1 MRISG
6 NIWKEGLI
14 NFLTRAIVSFNRADV
29 LRENIEAVFAACDA
43 AHGRW
48 AKLLGVRALLH
59 PRLRLQDFLQI
70 YNMTKLK
77 AMLDQETWVEVDVP
91 NEFQGIM
98 DSLSRTIWSPD
109 KSSIFGSSAED
120 GVLNIW
126 DHNKVGERSGPAS
139 KFAPGLLFRH
149 SGHRNKVV
157 DFHWNSHDPWTIV
170 IVSDDGE
177 STGGGGTLQ
186 FLLKCYLY
194 WLVEMRMI
202 DLIHRPQEEV
212 INELEQLITSSLF
225 LMLKLFPNLGFGNLI
240 RVYST
245 CELQWS
251 LDFESMFHLF
261 DKKIQVLLS
270 FIPRFSSHLWKA
282 LVLKT
287 KQDMDIQDRELVND
301 WLMIIVY
308 KERGNNLIERT
319 YESDVNGNK
328 FNTRVHMIR
337 C

>member
-1 MRISG
+1 MKKR
-6 NIWKEGLI
+6 KHLEG
-14 NFLTRAIVSFNRADV
+14 RANVQKAAFRATVLFNRVDI

-48 AKLLGVRALLH
+48 ATLLGVRALLH

-98 DSLSRTIWSPD
+98 DSLSRTI
-109 KSSIFGSSAED
+109 
-120 GVLNIW
+120 
-126 DHNKVGERSGPAS
+126 VGERSGPAS

-149 SGHRNKVV
+149 FGHRDKVV

-170 IVSDDGE
+170 SVSDDGE

-186 FLLKCYLY
+186 I
-194 WLVEMRMI
+194 WRMI

-301 WLMIIVY
+301 
-308 KERGNNLIERT
+308 
-319 YESDVNGNK
+319 
-328 FNTRVHMIR
+328 
-337 C
+337 

>member
-6 NIWKEGLI
+6 NIWKEGLMYKRLLSCLQLVMQLMEDEQ
-14 NFLTRAIVSFNRADV
+14 NFL
-29 LRENIEAVFAACDA
+29 
-43 AHGRW
+43 
-48 AKLLGVRALLH
+48 
-59 PRLRLQDFLQI
+59 
-70 YNMTKLK
+70 MTKLK

-149 SGHRNKVV
+149 SGHRDKVV

-170 IVSDDGE
+170 SVSDDGE

-186 FLLKCYLY
+186 I
-194 WLVEMRMI
+194 WRMI

-287 KQDMDIQDRELVND
+287 KQDMDIQDRELIND

-308 KERGNNLIERT
+308 KEYGF
-319 YESDVNGNK
+319 G
-328 FNTRVHMIR
+328 
-337 C
+337 

>member
-1 MRISG
+1 M
-6 NIWKEGLI
+6 
-14 NFLTRAIVSFNRADV
+14 
-29 LRENIEAVFAACDA
+29 
-43 AHGRW
+43 
-48 AKLLGVRALLH
+48 
-59 PRLRLQDFLQI
+59 
-70 YNMTKLK
+70 
-77 AMLDQETWVEVDVP
+77 
-91 NEFQGIM
+91 FQ
-98 DSLSRTIWSPD
+98 WSPD

-149 SGHRNKVV
+149 SGHRDKVV
-157 DFHWNSHDPWTIV
+157 DFYWNSHDPWTIV
-170 IVSDDGE
+170 SVSDDGE

-186 FLLKCYLY
+186 I
-194 WLVEMRMI
+194 WRMI

-240 RVYST
+240 R
-245 CELQWS
+245 LQWS

-261 DKKIQVLLS
+261 DKKIHVLLS

-282 LVLKT
+282 L
-287 KQDMDIQDRELVND
+287 DMDIQDRELVND

-308 KERGNNLIERT
+308 KERGF
-319 YESDVNGNK
+319 G
-328 FNTRVHMIR
+328 
-337 C
+337 

>member
-1 MRISG
+1 M
-6 NIWKEGLI
+6 
-14 NFLTRAIVSFNRADV
+14 
-29 LRENIEAVFAACDA
+29 
-43 AHGRW
+43 
-48 AKLLGVRALLH
+48 
-59 PRLRLQDFLQI
+59 
-70 YNMTKLK
+70 
-77 AMLDQETWVEVDVP
+77 
-91 NEFQGIM
+91 FQ
-98 DSLSRTIWSPD
+98 WSPD

-149 SGHRNKVV
+149 SGHRDKVV

-170 IVSDDGE
+170 SVSDDGE

-186 FLLKCYLY
+186 IR
-194 WLVEMRMI
+194 RMI

-225 LMLKLFPNLGFGNLI
+225 LMLN
-240 RVYST
+240 
-245 CELQWS
+245 
-251 LDFESMFHLF
+251 
-261 DKKIQVLLS
+261 QVLLS

-308 KERGNNLIERT
+308 KERGF
-319 YESDVNGNK
+319 G
-328 FNTRVHMIR
+328 
-337 C
+337 